1 VCYFGGGSRQSEP
14 GKPARRPALAS
25 CEAGCKGMAPSVTF
39 NRWPW
44 GGRNM
49 EMLVLILAIAMV
61 VPFPLEEIVGG
72 YVRLLLV
79 PIGFILIIR
88 WLIKNDQKNE
98 RPLRGGDS

>member
-1 VCYFGGGSRQSEP
+1 
-14 GKPARRPALAS
+14 
-25 CEAGCKGMAPSVTF
+25 
-39 NRWPW
+39 
-44 GGRNM
+44 M

-88 WLIKNDQKNE
+88 WIIKNDQKKDRSPQQWRLRIATPASIAGDGSQPRRCAGRSRGYRWRPGPGRGATFE
-98 RPLRGGDS
+98 LRPLSPRR

>member
-1 VCYFGGGSRQSEP
+1 
-14 GKPARRPALAS
+14 
-25 CEAGCKGMAPSVTF
+25 
-39 NRWPW
+39 
-44 GGRNM
+44 M
-49 EMLVLILAIAMV
+49 ETLVLILAIAMV

-98 RPLRGGDS
+98 RSRRA

>member
-1 VCYFGGGSRQSEP
+1 
-14 GKPARRPALAS
+14 
-25 CEAGCKGMAPSVTF
+25 
-39 NRWPW
+39 
-44 GGRNM
+44 M

-61 VPFPLEEIVGG
+61 VPFPLEEVVGG

-98 RPLRGGDS
+98 RPLRGEGS

>member
-1 VCYFGGGSRQSEP
+1 MGYFQP
-14 GKPARRPALAS
+14 LAL
-25 CEAGCKGMAPSVTF
+25 
-39 NRWPW
+39 

-79 PIGFILIIR
+79 FCGTPSSRRHHLP
-88 WLIKNDQKNE
+88 
-98 RPLRGGDS
+98 RPAMPGQRGEQRRAAGMAGGS

>member
-1 VCYFGGGSRQSEP
+1 
-14 GKPARRPALAS
+14 
-25 CEAGCKGMAPSVTF
+25 
-39 NRWPW
+39 
-44 GGRNM
+44 M
-49 EMLVLILAIAMV
+49 EMLVLILAMAMV

-98 RPLRGGDS
+98 RPLRGEGS